1 MTHWTD
7 PRDKPEATRM
17 LLEAGVDVNI
27 ENPKGETALHNACHP
42 EAIDEA
48 TSLIEKGANLVLNKK
63 NKTPAL
69 ENLLFENQDIEKVSN
84 LMTAIHKSNYKL
96 KANGDALTPNLE
108 TFFTK
113 ERSSKMTDILI
124 KGLIQKTKMKLR

>member
-1 MTHWTD
+1 
-7 PRDKPEATRM
+7 M

-96 KANGDALTPNLE
+96 KQTGMPSHQTWKL
-108 TFFTK
+108 
-113 ERSSKMTDILI
+113 SSRKR
-124 KGLIQKTKMKLR
+124 GAQK